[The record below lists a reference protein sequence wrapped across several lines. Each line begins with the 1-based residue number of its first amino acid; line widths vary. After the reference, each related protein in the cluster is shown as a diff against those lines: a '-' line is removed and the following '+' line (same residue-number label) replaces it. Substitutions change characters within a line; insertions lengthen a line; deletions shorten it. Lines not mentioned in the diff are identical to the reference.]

1 MSFSFN
7 RNKFVANVLNNLNGE
22 EVLDIGCRDKIFK
35 QYLLGDYRYT
45 GVDYNPN
52 ITNDDNDKDVINH
65 NLEQGLPD
73 GKNFD
78 IINALDVLEHVEN
91 IHHLFEQMFKRAN
104 KKIIIALPNMAYY
117 KFRLNFLFKAE
128 ISEKYNFHHKK
139 LIDRH
144 RWITNYKSIINFIE
158 KNKPE
163 DWKSTKFNFI
173 ADRKKYYVYIV
184 EKFLAK
190 YFPGLFVYE
199 VIYLFEKKS

>member
-1 MSFSFN
+1 MLS
-7 RNKFVANVLNNLNGE
+7 NLNGE

-35 QYLLGDYRYT
+35 KYLLGDYKYT

-52 ITNDDNDKDVINH
+52 ITNNNNDKDVINH

-91 IHHLFEQMFKRAN
+91 IHHLFEQMFRKAN

-128 ISEKYNFHHKK
+128 ISENTIF
-139 LIDRH
+139 
-144 RWITNYKSIINFIE
+144 II
-158 KNKPE
+158 KN
-163 DWKSTKFNFI
+163 
-173 ADRKKYYVYIV
+173 
-184 EKFLAK
+184 
-190 YFPGLFVYE
+190 
-199 VIYLFEKKS
+199 